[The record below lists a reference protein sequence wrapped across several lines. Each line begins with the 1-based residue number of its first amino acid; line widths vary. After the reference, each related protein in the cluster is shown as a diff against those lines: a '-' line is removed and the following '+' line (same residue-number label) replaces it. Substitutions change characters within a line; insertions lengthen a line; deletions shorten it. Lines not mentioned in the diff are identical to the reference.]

1 MKTVVDG
8 KILEFQALDN
18 LVASNLEVQTQAI
31 KESFDKYTDL
41 DTVILNLSNVN
52 EIDSM
57 GVNLVVGL
65 YKQTQA
71 KKMTFKVSNASRSI
85 INLFNLFKLTSY
97 FEVTS

>member
-1 MKTVVDG
+1 MKAVLDG
-8 KILEFQALDN
+8 KTLELQALNN
-18 LVASNLEVQTQAI
+18 LVASNLEVQTNVI
-31 KESFDKYTDL
+31 KESFDKYQEIDL
-41 DTVILNLSNVN
+41 VVLNLANVS

-65 YKQTQA
+65 YKQTVA
-71 KKMTFKVSNASRSI
+71 KKITFKVSNASRSI